1 MKKFWMVICEDSPS
15 TSKRHYTYQEAVAEA
30 ERLCMKEGKRF
41 ILLEAVELCKREHP
55 PVSWENMV
63 RS

>member
-1 MKKFWMVICEDSPS
+1 
-15 TSKRHYTYQEAVAEA
+15 
-30 ERLCMKEGKRF
+30 MKEGKRF